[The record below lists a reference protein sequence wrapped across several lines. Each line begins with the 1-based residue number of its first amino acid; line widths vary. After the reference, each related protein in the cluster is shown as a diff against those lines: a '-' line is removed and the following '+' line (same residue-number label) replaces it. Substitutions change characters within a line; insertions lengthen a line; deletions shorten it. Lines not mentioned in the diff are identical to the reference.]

1 MAGLCCALGL
11 LLAGCSAQTW
21 PGYYWQAAAGQMQLL
36 AAAQPIPTAVQDPAT
51 PDALRQRLERSQRIR
66 RYASE
71 CLALPDNASYSRYAD
86 LQRENAV
93 WNVVAA
99 PADALDLHQWCFP
112 IVGCVGY
119 RGYFQQADAQAQA
132 LQLRAQGL
140 DVHVYGVPAYST
152 LGWFNW
158 LGGDPLL
165 SSFIHWPEPEL
176 AGLVFHEL
184 AHQLLFV
191 PGDTAFNEAFATT
204 VQRLGTAQWLRDAG
218 TPAQQA
224 AFARSERWRLSWQA
238 LTQSTQAELAA
249 LYAAQHTSPLTPEAL
264 LARKQAVLRD
274 FRQHYAALRQQWRP
288 ASQPM
293 STNDAWARLDAW
305 VAQANNA
312 SFASLGLYED
322 WVPAFTAMFQQ
333 ADGDWPRFYDAVR
346 AVAAMPSTSRQ
357 AALCA
362 AFPPDSLPTACVR
375 HPD

>member
-1 MAGLCCALGL
+1 VLGL
-11 LLAGCSAQTW
+11 LLAGCSAQSW
-21 PGYYWQAAAGQMQLL
+21 PGYYWQAAAGQARLL
-36 AAAQPIPTAVQDPAT
+36 SSARPVATVLQDPAT
-51 PDALRQRLERSQRIR
+51 SSALRQRLALSQQMR

-71 CLALPDNASYSRYAD
+71 RLALPDNASYSRYAD
-86 LQRENAV
+86 LQRDSAV

-99 PADALDLHQWCFP
+99 PVDALELHQWCFP

-119 RGYFQQADAQAQA
+119 RGYFHEADAQTQA
-132 LQLRAQGL
+132 ARLRTQGM

-165 SSFIHWPEPEL
+165 SSFIHWPEAEL
-176 AGLVFHEL
+176 AGLIFHEL

-191 PGDTAFNEAFATT
+191 PGDTAFNEAFATA
-204 VQRLGTAQWLRDAG
+204 VQRLGTQQWLRDAG
-218 TPAQQA
+218 APALQA
-224 AFARSERWRLSWQA
+224 TLARSETWYRQWQA
-238 LTQSTQAELAA
+238 LTQSTQASLAG
-249 LYAAQHTSPLTPEAL
+249 LYAAQQRTPLTPQTL
-264 LARKQAVLRD
+264 LARKQVVLQD
-274 FRQHYAALRQQWRP
+274 FRQRYAALRQQWRP
-288 ASQPM
+288 ASQP
-293 STNDAWARLDAW
+293 SASNDAWARLDDW

-322 WVPAFTAMFQQ
+322 WVPAFNAMFQQ

-346 AVAAMPSTSRQ
+346 AVAALAPPARQ

-362 AFPPDSLPTACVR
+362 ALTSDPTPIACVP